1 MLRVVTQL
9 LWCSR
14 RSCFGESCCHGPDCC
29 LSVCFLAPL
38 VQKLMLE
45 RIAALRLSPCL
56 AFDCTCVCR
65 PSSLAQCLMTIRCG
79 DIPVPVKTVGVKSAK
94 PLAICAVSFSCLA
107 HLAEMATADR
117 KRPVYSQKIV
127 NLVVPALHS
136 TLLLFTTRDH
146 CSIGDR

>member
-1 MLRVVTQL
+1 
-9 LWCSR
+9 
-14 RSCFGESCCHGPDCC
+14 
-29 LSVCFLAPL
+29 
-38 VQKLMLE
+38 
-45 RIAALRLSPCL
+45 
-56 AFDCTCVCR
+56 
-65 PSSLAQCLMTIRCG
+65 MTIRCG

-117 KRPVYSQKIV
+117 KGPVYSQKIV